1 MDLVEMKRGEC
12 FCDSNLVARK
22 FGLKHAY
29 VVRVIKTLIDDLR
42 VIPNHPKVMTE
53 EREYRGRSFTSYLMT
68 REFFSLLAMRFKGK
82 KALEWQVKFNA
93 AFYDMEKSLI
103 LSDSNKKN
111 TPWIASRDQGKLV
124 RKETTDIIKEFVDYA
139 TGQGSEKAK
148 FYYKHITTATYRA
161 LGLIQHKQPKLR
173 DTLNVLELGF
183 LQSAEHVAQRS
194 LKVHM
199 LNGEH
204 YKAIFV
210 LVKQDLD
217 RFSGSLMLTND
228 K

>member
-1 MDLVEMKRGEC
+1 MKRGEI

-29 VVRVIKTLIDDLR
+29 VVRAVKTLIEDLR

-53 EREYRGRSFTSYLMT
+53 EREYRGREFTSYLMS

-103 LSDSNKKN
+103 LAENNKN
-111 TPWIASRDQGKLV
+111 NAPWLKSREQTKLV
-124 RKETTDIIKEFVDYA
+124 RKGTTDVIQKFVEYA
-139 TGQGSEKAK
+139 TAQGSKKAK
-148 FYYKHITTATYRA
+148 FYYKHITNATYKA
-161 LGLIQHKQPKLR
+161 LGLIQHKQPKIR

-183 LQSAEHVAQRS
+183 LQSAEFVAQKS
-194 LKVHM
+194 IKKHM
-199 LNGEH
+199 KNGEH

-210 LVKQDLD
+210 LVKQDLEQ
-217 RFSGSLMLTND
+217 FASGLLLKDN
-228 K
+228 